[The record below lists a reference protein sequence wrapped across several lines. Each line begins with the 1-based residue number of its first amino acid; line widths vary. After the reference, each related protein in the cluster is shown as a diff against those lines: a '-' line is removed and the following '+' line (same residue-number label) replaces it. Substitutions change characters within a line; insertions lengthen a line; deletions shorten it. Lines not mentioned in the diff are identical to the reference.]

1 MVSFVLELLGWAG
14 ALAFVLAYYL
24 VSCGRLQAD
33 RPLYHIINL
42 GGALAVGSS
51 VFFKQA
57 WPAFALE
64 VVWGTIAFVSL
75 LRSFSRPPKDG

>member
-1 MVSFVLELLGWAG
+1 MFSFVLEILGWAG

-24 VSCGRLQAD
+24 VSCGRLQAN

-64 VVWGTIAFVSL
+64 VVWGGIAFVSL
-75 LRSFSRPPKDG
+75 VRSLSEPAKNG